1 MRKRLAIGA
10 MAVAA
15 AAVAGC
21 SSSGG
26 GSHDSS
32 AASTP
37 SGAGSAASG
46 AAGSAQPTTGP
57 ATGTAACNAINQ
69 SLNSIM
75 GDAAKATASGKLT
88 VQEARQAKL
97 ASNLKENARDFTDDQ
112 SKPGITPTL
121 KQAEKTI
128 AANVDSYYANYS
140 KPNSGGYGIKIIT
153 ALGQVKQEC
162 GTAPWQT
169 AI

>member
-21 SSSGG
+21 SSGG
-26 GSHDSS
+26 THDTS
-32 AASTP
+32 AASSSPT
-37 SGAGSAASG
+37 A
-46 AAGSAQPTTGP
+46 SAQASTGP
-57 ATGTAACNAINQ
+57 ATGTAACDAINQ
-69 SLNSIM
+69 TLNSVM
-75 GDAAKATASGKLT
+75 SNAAKATAPANSKLT
-88 VQEARQAKL
+88 AQQATQQARQAKL
-97 ASNLKENARDFTDDQ
+97 ALNLKNDAAQFTADQ
-112 SKPGITPTL
+112 SKAGITSTL
-121 KQAEKTI
+121 KQAEQTI
-128 AANVDSYYANYS
+128 VANVDTYYANYS
-140 KPNSGGYGIKIIT
+140 KTNSGASGLKIVN